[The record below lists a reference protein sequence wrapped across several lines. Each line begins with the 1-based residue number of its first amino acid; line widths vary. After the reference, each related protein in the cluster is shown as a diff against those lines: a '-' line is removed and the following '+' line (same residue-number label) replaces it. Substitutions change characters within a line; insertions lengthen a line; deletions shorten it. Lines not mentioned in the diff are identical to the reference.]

1 MVVICHGAPEMARF
15 SSFPCARRRTN
26 RVAPIGAGLILLLAG
41 AAAAHAEDP
50 KPIEYSFPDGT
61 VVRLSGQVNMGYLGY
76 DDGQQSYGNFVD
88 NDNSS
93 TRARIQLFSSPNF
106 DWRFEAI
113 FEVEYQPLASN
124 VVSQLDDRPEWSFD
138 QGDIRKAEAAISNK
152 SYGKLWLGQGSMAS
166 DGTAE
171 VDKSGTTVIAYA
183 SVSDTAG
190 GYFFRAPGGALSD
203 VTVGDAFNDYDGL
216 SRKFRIRYDTPTFGG
231 FGVQVSYGY
240 DWLVSDPKPMY
251 DVAATYAGTFGDV
264 EVASAV
270 GLSRNDQNES
280 TRFDGSFSALH
291 KPSGISVTVA
301 AGEQDAAGPTGYYGY
316 AKLGYEHA
324 FFDAGST
331 AFSIDY
337 YLGSDI
343 ANASSDSSSIGI
355 AAVQNVDAANLKLW
369 LLWRTYSYDEASLSF
384 DRGQAIFGGAL
395 VKF

>member
-1 MVVICHGAPEMARF
+1 MTMTCLTRF
-15 SSFPCARRRTN
+15 LRGSRLKSRALPACASL
-26 RVAPIGAGLILLLAG
+26 VALLVGAG
-41 AAAAHAEDP
+41 AASAEGL
-50 KPIEYSFPDGT
+50 KPIEYTFPDGT
-61 VVRLSGQVNMGYLGY
+61 VVRLSGQVNMGVLGY
-76 DDGQQSYGNFVD
+76 DDGQHTYDDFVD

-93 TRARIQLFSSPNF
+93 TRARIQLFSNPNY
-106 DWRFEAI
+106 DWKFEAN

-124 VVSQLDDRPEWSFD
+124 VVSQFDDQRDWNLD
-138 QGDIRKAEAAISNK
+138 QADIRKAEAAISNK
-152 SYGKLWLGQGSMAS
+152 TYGKLWLGQGSMAS

-171 VDKSGTTVIAYA
+171 VDKSGTTVVAYA

-190 GYFFRAPGGALSD
+190 GYFFRAPDGVLSD

-251 DVAATYAGTFGDV
+251 DIAATYSGTLGDFA
-264 EVASAV
+264 VASAV

-291 KPSGISVTVA
+291 KPSGISVTFA
-301 AGEQDAAGPTGYYGY
+301 AGEQDDTGPTGYYGY

-324 FFDAGST
+324 FFDVGST

-337 YLGSDI
+337 YLGSDV
-343 ANASSDSSSIGI
+343 ANADSDSRSIGI
-355 AAVQNVDAANLKLW
+355 AAVQNIDAANLKLW
-369 LLWRTYSYDEASLSF
+369 LLWRTYSYDEASVSF
-384 DRGQAIFGGAL
+384 DKGQAIFGGAL

>member
-251 DVAATYAGTFGDV
+251 DGRERGRAVAQRPERIDPLRRFVLGAAQAERHQHHGRRRRAGRRRTHRLLRLCQARLRARLLRRRQHRLLDRLLPRQRYRQCQLGQQLDRHRGGA
-264 EVASAV
+264 ERRRRQS
-270 GLSRNDQNES
+270 Q
-280 TRFDGSFSALH
+280 AL
-291 KPSGISVTVA
+291 
-301 AGEQDAAGPTGYYGY
+301 
-316 AKLGYEHA
+316 
-324 FFDAGST
+324 
-331 AFSIDY
+331 
-337 YLGSDI
+337 
-343 ANASSDSSSIGI
+343 
-355 AAVQNVDAANLKLW
+355 AAVADLFL
-369 LLWRTYSYDEASLSF
+369 
-384 DRGQAIFGGAL
+384 
-395 VKF
+395 